1 MAGALKSP
9 VIAGLARCA
18 HGLTSV
24 PMHIV
29 ADMRIAAA
37 KSVLADISSL
47 VCHSMDHVKLAPSH
61 QASALD
67 GVQ

>member
-1 MAGALKSP
+1 MAGALTSP

-29 ADMRIAAA
+29 ADMRIVAAEI
-37 KSVLADISSL
+37 VLANISSL
-47 VCHSMDHVKLAPSH
+47 VCHNMDRLKLASGI
-61 QASALD
+61 STEWSTMM
-67 GVQ
+67 

>member
-37 KSVLADISSL
+37 KSVGLSQHGPREASTIASGIST
-47 VCHSMDHVKLAPSH
+47 
-61 QASALD
+61 
-67 GVQ
+67 